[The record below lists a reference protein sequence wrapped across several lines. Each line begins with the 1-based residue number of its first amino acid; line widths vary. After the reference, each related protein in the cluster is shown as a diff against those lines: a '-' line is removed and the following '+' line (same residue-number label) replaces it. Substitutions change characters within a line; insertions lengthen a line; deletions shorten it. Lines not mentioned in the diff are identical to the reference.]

1 MFYAVL
7 FESPV
12 QRDEMIELLK
22 TVKIKAHSV
31 EVLEPSMTAEYNRMM
46 ELMKDVIDPV
56 RKHRRDLERAQAAF
70 MQAPSPTLAS
80 VIKRIKAAI
89 RREEKNGK

>member
-7 FESPV
+7 FESPA
-12 QRDEMIELLK
+12 QRDKLLDFLK
-22 TVKIKAHSV
+22 AARITAHSV

-80 VIKRIKAAI
+80 AIKRIKAAI
-89 RREEKNGK
+89 RREEKKGK